1 LQPFSHHSLLLCV
14 PCHMFVTTDKEYL
27 AKLSKGAIVTQ
38 PLDLSLN
45 RPGKKRNRFMPMTK
59 EEVAQQQQQQAAAS
73 AAGSSAAAGMS
84 SYAASVSSPGGG
96 APAAARAGMGMGGGG
111 LPTAQQGSPNS
122 KVGKTAYGQSP
133 ASAQNLATSSTGFGA
148 APSHNNPYVAQHS
161 HAQQMHSPVVKQ
173 EPSSGPQSPSMGM
186 GMRPA
191 APNFN
196 GTVQPQSHPPQ
207 HPQQPQQQSPWNATS
222 ATTVAPPPPP
232 PAAAAPAPHS
242 NWQAALQSST
252 AHSMGLAH
260 PPQQPQPQVQPQ
272 AQPPS
277 HPTSNPYA
285 SSSRPSIAPPQSHF
299 GGSSSSSMSSTAA
312 SSPSMSAAAHAG
324 LFPSA
329 PAANQTYVPSSM
341 ARPTPSA
348 FTGMSGTASSSSAS
362 STMSTT
368 AVGIISSSSRVDDDL
383 DDDALLHM
391 AERHSPQKPKPMD
404 GTSSNSHST
413 TAAASTTAAGSTNV
427 TAASN
432 GVTDGAKRT
441 LSMQPQPSSSVGF
454 GEERKDGSPAAAA
467 VSIGSG
473 PFFTQQPRNVAAKPP
488 SPPQPRV
495 LTSADLLG
503 DPEHEPTASRS
514 L

>member
-1 LQPFSHHSLLLCV
+1 VC
-14 PCHMFVTTDKEYL
+14 FVYEHLTDKEYL

-59 EEVAQQQQQQAAAS
+59 EEVAQQQQQQQQQQAAS
-73 AAGSSAAAGMS
+73 AAAGSSAAAGMS
-84 SYAASVSSPGGG
+84 SYAASVSSPGGS
-96 APAAARAGMGMGGGG
+96 APATARAGMGMGGGG

-133 ASAQNLATSSTGFGA
+133 TSAQNLATSSTGFGA
-148 APSHNNPYVAQHS
+148 APSHNNPYAQQS

-196 GTVQPQSHPPQ
+196 GTVQPQPHPPQ
-207 HPQQPQQQSPWNATS
+207 HPQQPQQQSLWNATS

-260 PPQQPQPQVQPQ
+260 PPQQPQQPQAQ

-285 SSSRPSIAPPQSHF
+285 SSRPSIAPQQSHF

-312 SSPSMSAAAHAG
+312 ASPSTSAIAHAG

-341 ARPTPSA
+341 ARPTPAA
-348 FTGMSGTASSSSAS
+348 FTASSSSGAMMSSSSAS
-362 STMSTT
+362 STMTTT
-368 AVGIISSSSRVDDDL
+368 AAGIISSSSRVDDDL

-404 GTSSNSHST
+404 GTTSNSHST
-413 TAAASTTAAGSTNV
+413 TAAASTTAAGSMSATS
-427 TAASN
+427 ASH

-441 LSMQPQPSSSVGF
+441 LSMQPQPPSSVAF
-454 GEERKDGSPAAAA
+454 GEERKDGSPAAVA
-467 VSIGSG
+467 VGIGSGG
-473 PFFTQQPRNVAAKPP
+473 PFFTQQPRNVATKPP